1 MDLNGKVVIVTG
13 AVGAIGKGICLSLA
27 GEGMHVV
34 VADLSQDS
42 CDSFAEEINASG
54 ESALGVA
61 VDVASAESTV
71 KLAQR
76 TLERFGQIDAL
87 INNAGIIAAAPLV
100 DHTEEDFDRIISVN
114 LKGTFLCTKAVA
126 PHMIQRRIGRIVN
139 VSSVAAKRPGP
150 LQSAYAASKHG
161 MLGLMQVWCQELGP
175 YNITVNAVG
184 PGLVQSQMWTDHLN
198 PALAP
203 LFGMDSAG
211 MIDTLAKDITPLGR
225 VQTPSDIGEAVA
237 YLCKADNV
245 SGQVLLVDGGLAMW

>member
-1 MDLNGKVVIVTG
+1 MDLRGKVTIVTG
-13 AVGAIGKGICLSLA
+13 AVGAIGRGISHTLA

-42 CDSFAEEINASG
+42 SNRFAEEINASG
-54 ESALGVA
+54 GSAVGVA
-61 VDVASAESTV
+61 VDVSSTESTL
-71 KLAQR
+71 KLVEQ
-76 TLERFGQIDAL
+76 TLDKFGQVDAL
-87 INNAGIIAAAPLV
+87 INNAGIIAAASLV

-114 LKGTFLCTKAVA
+114 LKGAFLCAKAVA
-126 PHMIQRRIGRIVN
+126 PHMIKRKIGRIVN

-175 YNITVNAVG
+175 YNITVNTVG

-203 LFGMDSAG
+203 QFGIDSKG
-211 MIDTLAKDITPLGR
+211 LINTLAQTIIPMGR
-225 VQTPSDIGEAVA
+225 TQTPSDIGEAVA
-237 YLCKADNV
+237 YLCRADNV
-245 SGQVLLVDGGLAMW
+245 SGQTLLVDGGLAMW

>member
-1 MDLNGKVVIVTG
+1 MNLNGKVAIVTG
-13 AVGAIGKGICLSLA
+13 AVGSIGRGVCLSLSE
-27 GEGMHVV
+27 EGMHVV

-42 CDSFAEEINASG
+42 CDGFADEINTSG
-54 ESALGVA
+54 GSALGVA
-61 VDVASAESTV
+61 VDVASAESTE
-71 KLAQR
+71 KLSRR
-76 TLERFGQIDAL
+76 TIERFGQIDAL

-100 DHTEEDFDRIISVN
+100 DHTEKDFDRIISVN
-114 LKGTFLCTKAVA
+114 LKGAFLCAKAVV
-126 PHMIQRRIGRIVN
+126 PNMIQRKSGRIVN

-198 PALAP
+198 SALAP
-203 LFGMDSAG
+203 VFGMNSTG
-211 MIDTLAKDITPLGR
+211 MVDTLAKTITPLAR
-225 VQTPSDIGEAVA
+225 VQTPSDIGEAVV

-245 SGQVLLVDGGLAMW
+245 SGQALLVDGGLAMW